1 MKRSGGVAGRPMGH
15 LSIVDLEALVAKAN
29 GNWDELTLVLA
40 ELGHRK
46 TKRANELRDLTARV
60 LGERYKKDR
69 RDIGPLFE

>member
-1 MKRSGGVAGRPMGH
+1 MKRSGGIAGRPMGH
-15 LSIVDLEALVAKAN
+15 LQIDELEKLVSKAD

-60 LGERYKKDR
+60 LDERFRKDR